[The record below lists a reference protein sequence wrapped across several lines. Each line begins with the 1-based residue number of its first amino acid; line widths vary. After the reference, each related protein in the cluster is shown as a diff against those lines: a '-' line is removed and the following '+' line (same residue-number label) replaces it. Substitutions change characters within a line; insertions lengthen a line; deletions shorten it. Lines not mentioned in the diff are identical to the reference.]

1 MVSCAGSIRNVPLWL
16 FSFFASDD
24 IFLSP
29 HAIQIAISW
38 LVNPYLAMFCDL
50 RHRQPQRSDTVSG
63 KPSSKW

>member
-1 MVSCAGSIRNVPLWL
+1 MRGQHQKCPIVAFYFL
-16 FSFFASDD
+16 ASDD
-24 IFLSP
+24 IFLST

-50 RHRQPQRSDTVSG
+50 RHRQPQRSDTASG